1 MKNKKAG
8 ILTPEILKI
17 MLALI
22 VIFFLILLSYNI
34 YSAITKKTEKEQARA
49 TLNAIIGKIETL
61 DKGEKTSYIV
71 TAPKGWSLVFY
82 GKGENKPKECKD
94 GDYCLC
100 MCEGKISGKGVYSQE
115 KWYWIIPKCKSL
127 ICKTTEKEISL
138 GTVFEEIP
146 DGLKE
151 HEIKTII
158 FLEPPFP
165 VFFQESL
172 GTIYLTSSDKIPLE
186 IPSYIETFPFEGR
199 VYRLSP
205 SLENF
210 LSQKVS
216 FSSKDTSF
224 DGTMYDFLKLII
236 KDENL
241 QNNDIIKLIDK
252 SIEEYSKE
260 IEKKGREVNFL
271 LRFHS
276 KSNKFSPQLSYKSAK
291 EITGNLI
298 EEESDYR
305 KFLFDDGWGIEIGIW
320 VYKNED

>member
-100 MCEGKISGKGVYSQE
+100 MCEGNFLRMWHWE
-115 KWYWIIPKCKSL
+115 LPECKSL
-127 ICKTTEKEISL
+127 ICKTTKKEISL
-138 GTVFEEIP
+138 GTVFEETS

-151 HEIKTII
+151 HKAKSLS
-158 FLEPPFP
+158 FLNLPFP
-165 VFFQESL
+165 IFFQESL
-172 GTIYLTSSDKIPLE
+172 GTIYLTSSSE
-186 IPSYIETFPFEGR
+186 VASSYQI
-199 VYRLSP
+199 SP
-205 SLENF
+205 AIENF
-210 LSQKVS
+210 LSQKMS
-216 FSSKDTSF
+216 FSSKDISF
-224 DGTMYDFLKLII
+224 DGTMYDFLKLVI
-236 KDENL
+236 KNKVV
-241 QNNDIIKLIDK
+241 QNKEIAETINKTIK
-252 SIEEYSKE
+252 EYSKE
-260 IEKKGREVNFL
+260 IEKNNREVIFSMTVTFLKTIHGDKIYQHQEFSYRSTEKNLLNENFL
-271 LRFHS
+271 EKES
-276 KSNKFSPQLSYKSAK
+276 GYKKFVVDSGA
-291 EITGNLI
+291 
-298 EEESDYR
+298 
-305 KFLFDDGWGIEIGIW
+305 IEIKIG
-320 VYKNED
+320 VFKK